1 MAGPAFRITE
11 LDGQRRAIVLSGR
24 ALPYRPL
31 KFQGTQQL
39 EQTWYPGY
47 DRATVQVLGPHE
59 ENTTINGMWKDRFLA
74 QTIRGLS
81 TADTTVTGGDA
92 KLDGFAVTRAVQL
105 VDLFDRVR
113 RAGSQLD
120 VVWGSVTRR
129 GYLRSF
135 SHTWTTE
142 HDCEW
147 EMEFL
152 WSSNESVAPRFT
164 ASIGQEEF
172 RLSDSLAVAR
182 AAIRPGEEVI
192 AQSKITGAL
201 VPSWF
206 QSIQL
211 KIAAVSSAIS
221 EAFSQ
226 ASTIGQPIAQTSRQI
241 SGLIGST
248 VAESLALIDEA
259 SSTGLDVLGVANS
272 VGSTLGS
279 FKSTPTILAQQW
291 SQVVQG
297 AGVAMASLSP
307 VDPDANSI
315 LSSVFYQSEAQ
326 RIARAQVRRLQELQ
340 SQINA
345 SLEPVPDT
353 FYVTR
358 DGDNLRGIS
367 TLFYGT
373 PSRWTEIQEKNKELL
388 AGYNDSSNMPA
399 GLTLTI
405 PGVNQNG

>member
-1 MAGPAFRITE
+1 MAGPAFTIQE
-11 LDGQRRAIVLSGR
+11 VGGQSIVLSGR

-74 QTIRGLS
+74 ENGVGVFGGVPSPRSAIVSAGQPIFSTIE
-81 TADTTVTGGDA
+81 
-92 KLDGFAVTRAVQL
+92 AVTLFENLRRSGVQI
-105 VDLFDRVR
+105 
-113 RAGSQLD
+113 D
-120 VVWGSVTRR
+120 VSWGPVARR

-152 WSSNESVAPRFT
+152 WTSNESARTVTPPNEGRPRP
-164 ASIGQEEF
+164 ILPQEAAANVGLEF
-172 RLSDSLAVAR
+172 KAIPIEPSWLDKVRTSVSNLRGRMLDSLSAYSAGLQD
-182 AAIRPGEEVI
+182 I
-192 AQSKITGAL
+192 QSTL
-201 VPSWF
+201 
-206 QSIQL
+206 
-211 KIAAVSSAIS
+211 
-221 EAFSQ
+221 
-226 ASTIGQPIAQTSRQI
+226 RQM

-248 VAESLALIDEA
+248 VTESLALINQA

-279 FKSTPTILAQQW
+279 FRSIDEVAAQQW
-291 SQVVQG
+291 SAILGG
-297 AGVAMASLSP
+297 AGVTMATLNTGEP
-307 VDPDANSI
+307 NPTSI
-315 LSSVFYQSEAQ
+315 LLTTYNQSEAQ
-326 RIARAQVRRLQELQ
+326 RLGRAQIRLLQELQ
-340 SQINA
+340 AQIDA

-373 PSRWTEIQEKNKELL
+373 PDRWTEIQEKNKELL
-388 AGYNDSSNMPA
+388 AGYNDSSNVPA

>member
-1 MAGPAFRITE
+1 MALQAFTIQE
-11 LDGQRRAIVLSGR
+11 LEGQNRRIVLSGR

-59 ENTTINGMWKDRFLA
+59 ENTTINGMWKDRFLSN
-74 QTIRGLS
+74 TI
-81 TADTTVTGGDA
+81 AI
-92 KLDGFAVTRAVQL
+92 DGRFAPEEENAARIVA
-105 VDLFDRVR
+105 LFDGIR
-113 RAGSQLD
+113 RSGVQIEVS
-120 VVWGSVTRR
+120 WGPVARR

-152 WSSNESVAPRFT
+152 WSSNESAAPSAAQTQYRET
-164 ASIGQEEF
+164 QYLPQAIVGQLD
-172 RLSDSLAVAR
+172 RLPSQLEAIPIKPSWLDGVRTSVSNLRGRMLDSLSAYSAGLQD
-182 AAIRPGEEVI
+182 I
-192 AQSKITGAL
+192 QSTL
-201 VPSWF
+201 
-206 QSIQL
+206 
-211 KIAAVSSAIS
+211 
-221 EAFSQ
+221 
-226 ASTIGQPIAQTSRQI
+226 RQM

-248 VAESLALIDEA
+248 VTESLALINQA

-279 FKSTPTILAQQW
+279 FGSIPEVASQQW
-291 SQVVQG
+291 SAILGG
-297 AGVAMASLSP
+297 AGVTMATLNTGEP
-307 VDPDANSI
+307 NPTAI
-315 LSSVFYQSEAQ
+315 LQTTYNQSEAQ
-326 RIARAQVRRLQELQ
+326 RLGRAQIRLLQELQ
-340 SQINA
+340 AQIDA

-367 TLFYGT
+367 TRFYGN
-373 PSRWTEIQEKNKELL
+373 PDRWIDLQTKNKELL
-388 AGYNDSSNMPA
+388 DGYNDSSNVPA

-405 PGVNQNG
+405 PGAQQNG

>member
-1 MAGPAFRITE
+1 MAGPAFTIQE
-11 LDGQRRAIVLSGR
+11 VGGRRIVLSGR

-74 QTIRGLS
+74 ASAVGVFGGVPSLQQPPI
-81 TADTTVTGGDA
+81 TVDQI
-92 KLDGFAVTRAVQL
+92 AVTDVADV
-105 VDLFDRVR
+105 VTLFDDLR
-113 RAGSQLD
+113 RSGTRL
-120 VVWGSVTRR
+120 VVGWSTVLRE

-152 WSSNESVAPRFT
+152 WASNESATVSITSEQNPIAIAVLPRT
-164 ASIGQEEF
+164 IEG
-172 RLSDSLAVAR
+172 AR
-182 AAIRPGEEVI
+182 AAGLLAEGFI
-192 AQSKITGAL
+192 AQAPNRGVLI
-201 VPSWF
+201 PSWF
-206 QSIQL
+206 QAIQVN
-211 KIAAVSSAIS
+211 IGAVSASINDV
-221 EAFSQ
+221 FSQ
-226 ASTIGQPIAQTSRQI
+226 ASTIGQPVAQTSRQI
-241 SGLIGST
+241 SALIGT
-248 VAESLALIDEA
+248 TITESLALINEA

-279 FKSTPTILAQQW
+279 FGSVPTLLAQQW

-297 AGVAMASLSP
+297 AGVTMASLGST
-307 VDPDANSI
+307 DPDPTSI

-340 SQINA
+340 SEINA
-345 SLEPVPDT
+345 SLQPVPDT

-373 PSRWTEIQEKNKELL
+373 PDRWTEIQEKNKELL
-388 AGYNDSSNMPA
+388 AGYNDSSNVPA
-399 GLTLTI
+399 GIVLAI

>member
-1 MAGPAFRITE
+1 MALQAFTIQE
-11 LDGQRRAIVLSGR
+11 LEGQNRRIVLSGR

-59 ENTTINGMWKDRFLA
+59 ENTTINGMWKDRFLGTQSIQA
-74 QTIRGLS
+74 TVNDSTVLQSAKDLVFLFEEIRRSGVQIE
-81 TADTTVTGGDA
+81 VT
-92 KLDGFAVTRAVQL
+92 
-105 VDLFDRVR
+105 
-113 RAGSQLD
+113 
-120 VVWGSVTRR
+120 WGPVARR

-152 WSSNESVAPRFT
+152 WTSNESVLDTDPRAT
-164 ASIGQEEF
+164 ARTSVLPQFIVGQLD
-172 RLSDSLAVAR
+172 RIPTQQLDRIPIRPSWLDGVRTSVSNLRGRMLDSLSAYSAGLQD
-182 AAIRPGEEVI
+182 I
-192 AQSKITGAL
+192 QSTL
-201 VPSWF
+201 
-206 QSIQL
+206 
-211 KIAAVSSAIS
+211 
-221 EAFSQ
+221 
-226 ASTIGQPIAQTSRQI
+226 RQM

-248 VAESLALIDEA
+248 VTESLALINQA

-279 FKSTPTILAQQW
+279 FGSIPEVAAQQW
-291 SQVVQG
+291 SAILGG
-297 AGVAMASLSP
+297 AGVTMATLNTGEP
-307 VDPDANSI
+307 NPTSI
-315 LSSVFYQSEAQ
+315 LLTTYNQSEAQ
-326 RIARAQVRRLQELQ
+326 RLARAQIRVLQELQ
-340 SQINA
+340 AQIDA

-373 PSRWTEIQEKNKELL
+373 PDRWIRIQEANKGLL
-388 AGYNDSSNMPA
+388 AGYNDSSNVPA

-405 PGVNQNG
+405 PGAQQNG

>member
-1 MAGPAFRITE
+1 MAGPAFTIQE
-11 LDGQRRAIVLSGR
+11 IGGRRIVLSGR

-74 QTIRGLS
+74 Q
-81 TADTTVTGGDA
+81 
-92 KLDGFAVTRAVQL
+92 FAVRGISGEQPSAIMVNGIPYVEVATV
-105 VDLFDRVR
+105 VSLFDDLR
-113 RAGSQLD
+113 RSGTRL
-120 VVWGSVTRR
+120 VVGWSTVLRE

-152 WSSNESVAPRFT
+152 WASNESATVAIETQTESVIIDVLPST
-164 ASIGQEEF
+164 ISG
-172 RLSDSLAVAR
+172 AR
-182 AAIRPGEEVI
+182 AARLLAEGFV
-192 AQSKITGAL
+192 AQAPNRGVLI
-201 VPSWF
+201 PSWF
-206 QSIQL
+206 QAIQV
-211 KIAAVSSAIS
+211 KIGAVSDLINDV
-221 EAFSQ
+221 FSQ
-226 ASTIGQPIAQTSRQI
+226 ASTIGQPVAQTSRQI
-241 SGLIGST
+241 SALIGT
-248 VAESLALIDEA
+248 TITESLALINEA

-279 FKSTPTILAQQW
+279 FGSVPTLLAQQW

-367 TLFYGT
+367 TRFYGT
-373 PSRWTEIQEKNKELL
+373 PSRWTEIQETNKELL
-388 AGYNDSSNMPA
+388 AGYNDSSNVPA
-399 GLTLTI
+399 GIVLAI

>member
-1 MAGPAFRITE
+1 
-11 LDGQRRAIVLSGR
+11 
-24 ALPYRPL
+24 
-31 KFQGTQQL
+31 
-39 EQTWYPGY
+39 
-47 DRATVQVLGPHE
+47 
-59 ENTTINGMWKDRFLA
+59 
-74 QTIRGLS
+74 
-81 TADTTVTGGDA
+81 
-92 KLDGFAVTRAVQL
+92 
-105 VDLFDRVR
+105 
-113 RAGSQLD
+113 
-120 VVWGSVTRR
+120 
-129 GYLRSF
+129 
-135 SHTWTTE
+135 
-142 HDCEW
+142 
-147 EMEFL
+147 
-152 WSSNESVAPRFT
+152 
-164 ASIGQEEF
+164 
-172 RLSDSLAVAR
+172 
-182 AAIRPGEEVI
+182 
-192 AQSKITGAL
+192 
-201 VPSWF
+201 
-206 QSIQL
+206 
-211 KIAAVSSAIS
+211 
-221 EAFSQ
+221 
-226 ASTIGQPIAQTSRQI
+226 
-241 SGLIGST
+241 

>member
-1 MAGPAFRITE
+1 MAGPAFTIQE
-11 LDGQRRAIVLSGR
+11 VGGQSIVLSGR

-74 QTIRGLS
+74 ENGVGVFGGVPSPRSAIVSAGQPIFSTIE
-81 TADTTVTGGDA
+81 
-92 KLDGFAVTRAVQL
+92 AVTLFENLRRSGVQI
-105 VDLFDRVR
+105 
-113 RAGSQLD
+113 D
-120 VVWGSVTRR
+120 VSWGPVARR

-152 WSSNESVAPRFT
+152 WTSNESARMVTPPNEGRPRP
-164 ASIGQEEF
+164 ILPQEIVGQLDRIPAQLEAIAIKPSWLDKV
-172 RLSDSLAVAR
+172 RTSVSNLRGRMLDSLSAYSAGLQD
-182 AAIRPGEEVI
+182 I
-192 AQSKITGAL
+192 QSTL
-201 VPSWF
+201 
-206 QSIQL
+206 
-211 KIAAVSSAIS
+211 
-221 EAFSQ
+221 
-226 ASTIGQPIAQTSRQI
+226 RQM

-248 VAESLALIDEA
+248 VTESLALINQA

-279 FKSTPTILAQQW
+279 FRSIDEVAAQQW
-291 SQVVQG
+291 SAILGG
-297 AGVAMASLSP
+297 AGVTMATLNTGEP
-307 VDPDANSI
+307 NPTSI
-315 LSSVFYQSEAQ
+315 LLTTYNQSEAQ
-326 RIARAQVRRLQELQ
+326 RLGRAQIRLLQELQ
-340 SQINA
+340 AQIDA

-367 TLFYGT
+367 TRFYGN
-373 PSRWTEIQEKNKELL
+373 PDRWTDLQAKNKELL
-388 AGYNDSSNMPA
+388 DGYNDSSNVPA

-405 PGVNQNG
+405 PGAQQNG

>member
-1 MAGPAFRITE
+1 MAGPAFVIQE
-11 LDGQRRAIVLSGR
+11 VGGRRIVLSGR

-59 ENTTINGMWKDRFLA
+59 ENTTVNGMWKDRFLGTQSIQA
-74 QTIRGLS
+74 TVNDSTVLQSVRDLVFLFEEIRRSGVQIE
-81 TADTTVTGGDA
+81 VT
-92 KLDGFAVTRAVQL
+92 
-105 VDLFDRVR
+105 
-113 RAGSQLD
+113 
-120 VVWGSVTRR
+120 WGPVARR

-152 WSSNESVAPRFT
+152 WSSNESVLDTDPRAT
-164 ASIGQEEF
+164 ARTRVLPQFIVGQLDRITAQLE
-172 RLSDSLAVAR
+172 AV
-182 AAIRPGEEVI
+182 AIRPSWLDSIRTGVSNLRGQMLDSLSAYSAGLQDI
-192 AQSKITGAL
+192 QSTL
-201 VPSWF
+201 
-206 QSIQL
+206 
-211 KIAAVSSAIS
+211 
-221 EAFSQ
+221 
-226 ASTIGQPIAQTSRQI
+226 RQM

-248 VAESLALIDEA
+248 AIDSLAIINQT

-272 VGSTLGS
+272 IGSTVGSFQSL
-279 FKSTPTILAQQW
+279 PTVFAQQW
-291 SQVVQG
+291 SQVTQG
-297 AGVAMASLSP
+297 AGVAMASLVGSE
-307 VDPDANSI
+307 PDATNV
-315 LSSVFYQSEAQ
+315 LSSVYSQSEAQ
-326 RIARAQVRRLQELQ
+326 RLARAQVRLLQDLQ

-358 DGDNLRGIS
+358 DGYNLRGIS

-373 PSRWTEIQEKNKELL
+373 PGRWTEIQEKNKETL
-388 AGYNDSSNMPA
+388 ADYNESSNVPA
-399 GLTLTI
+399 GLVLTI
-405 PGVNQNG
+405 PGVNANG